1 MRKIPFYSE
10 IAYFL
15 GMALLAIG
23 TALIEAADCGISM
36 VVAPAYLIHLKV
48 SQFWSFLTFGR
59 ASWMLQGILLLTLFA
74 AMRRFRLSYLF
85 SFVTAVIYGFFL
97 DTAVLLVSF
106 FGIEAMAARLIAYSA
121 GVVICCA
128 GLAFLFRTYIPP
140 EVYDLF
146 VKELSARFRIPLPK
160 FKLAYDCISCAVA
173 IALSFIFFGQ
183 LEGVGIGTIICALVN
198 GPLIGVFSRLYENRF
213 EFRFIPRLRALFDRF
228 S

>member
-1 MRKIPFYSE
+1 MRKIPLYSE

-23 TALIEAADCGISM
+23 TAFIEAADFGISM
-36 VVAPAYLIHLKV
+36 VVAPAYIIHLKV

-59 ASWMLQGILLLTLFA
+59 ASWMLQGLLLLVIFA
-74 AMRRFRLSYLF
+74 VMRRFRLSYLF

-97 DTAVLLVSF
+97 DTAVFLVSSL
-106 FGIEAMAARLIAYSA
+106 GIEAMFARLIAYSA

-160 FKLAYDCISCAVA
+160 FKLAYDCTSCAVA
-173 IALSFIFFGQ
+173 VALSFIFFGR
-183 LEGVGIGTIICALVN
+183 LDGVGIGTIVCALVN
-198 GPLIGVFSRLYENRF
+198 GPLIGVFSGLYEKHIA
-213 EFRFIPRLRALFDRF
+213 FRHIPRLHSLF
-228 S
+228 SA